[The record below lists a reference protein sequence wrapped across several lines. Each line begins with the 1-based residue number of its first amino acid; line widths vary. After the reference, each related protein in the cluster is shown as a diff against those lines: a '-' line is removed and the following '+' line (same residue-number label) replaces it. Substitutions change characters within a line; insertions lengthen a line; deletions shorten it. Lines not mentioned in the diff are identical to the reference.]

1 MGSEMCIR
9 DRPMLAIEIAA
20 AHASRRDSLCYGG
33 LSVTSEFNFFKTF
46 HHTVLPM
53 SPTPYEVGEDTYTA
67 LHDGKQL

>member
-1 MGSEMCIR
+1 MIFSYK
-9 DRPMLAIEIAA
+9 L
-20 AHASRRDSLCYGG
+20 SKLSLGYGG

-53 SPTPYEVGEDTYTA
+53 SPTPYEVGGDTYTA

>member
-1 MGSEMCIR
+1 MFQFTSLSIYQFGEDTSFV
-9 DRPMLAIEIAA
+9 
-20 AHASRRDSLCYGG
+20 SLCYGG

>member
-1 MGSEMCIR
+1 MRATRAPGER
-9 DRPMLAIEIAA
+9 QFTVR
-20 AHASRRDSLCYGG
+20 YGG

-53 SPTPYEVGEDTYTA
+53 SPTPYEVGGDTYTA

>member
-1 MGSEMCIR
+1 MRLMVHGAWDPPGSLR
-9 DRPMLAIEIAA
+9 
-20 AHASRRDSLCYGG
+20 YGG

-53 SPTPYEVGEDTYTA
+53 SPTPYEVGGDTYTA

>member
-1 MGSEMCIR
+1 MVLLHLIGSGPNCNS
-9 DRPMLAIEIAA
+9 LVWVL
-20 AHASRRDSLCYGG
+20 SYVVDSLCYGG

>member
-1 MGSEMCIR
+1 MHPKS
-9 DRPMLAIEIAA
+9 
-20 AHASRRDSLCYGG
+20 SLGYGG

-53 SPTPYEVGEDTYTA
+53 SPTPYEVGGDTYTA